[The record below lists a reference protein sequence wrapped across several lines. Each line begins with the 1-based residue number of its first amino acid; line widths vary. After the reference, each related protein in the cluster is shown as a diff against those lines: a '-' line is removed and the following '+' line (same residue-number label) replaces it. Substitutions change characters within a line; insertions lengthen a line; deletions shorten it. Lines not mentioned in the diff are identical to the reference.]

1 MKKLFISL
9 ATISAIILSSCCR
22 NKEKEETTKT
32 EMQQLVESYAPVKL
46 TTDLSIL
53 SEKERAMLP
62 ILIQIGE
69 IMDELFWE
77 QSFGDKSVLDTISD
91 QYVREFAMIQYGA
104 WNRLDCEK
112 AFVPG
117 FGEKPKG
124 ANFYPADMTK
134 EEFEPYKVIIEEMQ
148 KIAKELNGNE

>member
-9 ATISAIILSSCCR
+9 ATISAIILSSCCS

-112 AFVPG
+112 TFVPG
-117 FGEKPKG
+117 FIS
-124 ANFYPADMTK
+124 
-134 EEFEPYKVIIEEMQ
+134 V
-148 KIAKELNGNE
+148 